1 VRGRSDG
8 QQKSGG
14 PAEQQRNRMSE
25 ERSDPAEVSLYVAV
39 AVELGVSLGEERTGE
54 EDSEEKKDDS
64 ANLAGQRRAGGPIA
78 PVRAR
83 AW

>member
-1 VRGRSDG
+1 
-8 QQKSGG
+8 
-14 PAEQQRNRMSE
+14 MSE

-39 AVELGVSLGEERTGE
+39 AVELGVSLGEERAGE
-54 EDSEEKKDDS
+54 EDSEEKKDDP

-83 AW
+83 AS